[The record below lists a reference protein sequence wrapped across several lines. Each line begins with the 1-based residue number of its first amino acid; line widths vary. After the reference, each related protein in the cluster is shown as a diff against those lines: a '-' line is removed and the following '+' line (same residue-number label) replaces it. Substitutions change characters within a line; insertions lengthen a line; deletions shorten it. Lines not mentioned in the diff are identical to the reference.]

1 MKNILLI
8 ISLSF
13 ASIQFIK
20 AQDIDLTTYD
30 TEEEGLFFDQVLIY
44 DYSDHTG
51 KSGEIWIYL
60 NSCSNRLLFDHAA
73 WGREDEMI
81 HYTIAQQDGSYI
93 TFGTEAEG
101 SGSGKVALV
110 DSIYLEPI
118 ETDGRFPVSDNF
130 VSFEE
135 MLSTNPNPLALD
147 VKYFTIKKTM
157 DPRGKESIGVTR
169 VDFDT
174 RLIYHFNSLGGDLQ
188 IPHLLGTPHPY
199 LHPNDLITIYESRY
213 EGNDGKS
220 YWSRLELVAF
230 EQTTYWA
237 PVLGFVFRSRSVDGN
252 LLEKPIVEVLE
263 FSKPC
268 H

>member
-1 MKNILLI
+1 MNWKVLIFYLLI
-8 ISLSF
+8 FPKAF
-13 ASIQFIK
+13 AQE
-20 AQDIDLTTYD
+20 IDLKTFD
-30 TEEEGLFFDQVLIY
+30 SADEGLFFDQVLIY
-44 DYSDHTG
+44 EYSDHTG

-60 NSCSNRLLFDHAA
+60 NSCNNRLLFDNSA

-81 HYTIAQQDGSYI
+81 HYIIAQQDGSYI

-101 SGSGKVALV
+101 SEPGKVV
-110 DSIYLEPI
+110 MIDSVFLEPLEI
-118 ETDGRFPVSDNF
+118 DGRYPVSDDL

-135 MLSTNPNPLALD
+135 VQSTSPNPLGLD
-147 VKYFTIKKTM
+147 FKSFTIKKAM

-188 IPHLLGTPHPY
+188 IHPLLGSPFPY

-213 EGNDGKS
+213 QTNEGKR
-220 YWSRLELVAF
+220 YWHKLELVAF
-230 EQTTYWA
+230 EHTTYWA
-237 PVLGFVFRSRSVDGN
+237 PVLDFVFRSRSVDGN

-263 FSKPC
+263 LTADC